1 MVHQIAATTHHG
13 GGALLVFLLIYVLL
27 TLPMWGTYQ
36 KASPQGDPA
45 WAAFVPIYQFIVLLR
60 VAGRPKSWA
69 WFYLLVLVP
78 YLGSLAFLIIWI
90 IVLSDVSKS
99 FGHGAG
105 FTVGLVLL
113 APIFWF
119 ILWLGKSQ
127 YLGPKGPAG
136 LAAANGYYPQPGY
149 PQQGYPQQGYPQ
161 PGYPQQGYPQPGNY
175 PPPPPPGAGYP
186 SPPPPQP
193 GTAYPPP
200 PPPPSGG
207 QPSQPTTGAT
217 PPPPPMAP
225 PPPPP
230 AGPGNQP
237 PESPAPPPPPAP
249 PQERERAPQSQ
260 TPYAG
265 SSPAGAESSMSRMAR
280 ASALADAGSSSTAT
294 RAAAPRLGLRRS
306 TLTVCSAGAW
316 TGWSK

>member
-136 LAAANGYYPQPGY
+136 LAAANGYYPQ
-149 PQQGYPQQGYPQ
+149 QGYPQ

-249 PQERERAPQSQ
+249 PQ
-260 TPYAG
+260 
-265 SSPAGAESSMSRMAR
+265 
-280 ASALADAGSSSTAT
+280 
-294 RAAAPRLGLRRS
+294 
-306 TLTVCSAGAW
+306 
-316 TGWSK
+316 